1 MAMVMFR
8 IIGLL
13 FLIFATGAVGLIC
26 LFAPERVRAIAHWL
40 GDHQMLS
47 TFGMAGAYYDS
58 KMFLFGLRISGGIA
72 LLISAFLIWASIKS
86 S

>member
-47 TFGMAGAYYDS
+47 